1 MIRNIIST
9 SKTFAA
15 CSGSSSSRCLTTRV
29 SSASKSV
36 FLARQTVQKAS
47 SSLVSQTQ
55 IRNYYHE
62 PYPTP
67 KHDLK
72 SVPSKGDHAESRIT
86 PHKKGKVWIDAE
98 HAIKDIKSGSTILS
112 AGFGLCGTAETII
125 TAMTERKDLQ
135 DLMVVS
141 NNAGNA
147 GSAGLSPLV
156 TSGQIQRMILSYLG
170 TNKGLMANYINGK
183 IALELSPQGTIA
195 ERLRAAGA
203 GMPGIYTR
211 SGVGTFIETGGIP
224 RRFSPKD
231 EDGKQ
236 TVVQEGVKKEVRE
249 IDGHKYIFEPAI
261 HGDVAILRAWKV
273 DRAGNCVFRYTTKA
287 FGPLVAKAAK
297 LTIVEA
303 ENIVEIGE
311 IGSMDIDLPGIYVDR
326 IVPATVDKQIE
337 IKTTREQSENVS
349 PSSGDEGHKSESLT
363 PALAEAKE
371 ARERIA
377 KRASKELYDGAY
389 VNLGVGIPVLAA
401 NYLPEGQKVW
411 IQSENGILGMG
422 PYPLEDE
429 VDADIINA
437 GKETV
442 TLVPGA
448 AVFDSSES
456 FGMIRGGHV
465 DVSILGA
472 MEVSANGD
480 LANYMIPGKLIKG
493 MGGAMDLVSNPDSTK
508 IVVVT
513 THVDKYGKP
522 KVLESCSLPLTGVA
536 VVSRI
541 ITDLAVFDVDRNK
554 KNGGGLTLIEVAE
567 GHTVDEV
574 KEKTGASFKVAPE
587 IKYF

>member
-1 MIRNIIST
+1 MIRSVFPCSKVLNRPRVLPRAIISP
-9 SKTFAA
+9 
-15 CSGSSSSRCLTTRV
+15 SRFTTP
-29 SSASKSV
+29 
-36 FLARQTVQKAS
+36 L
-47 SSLVSQTQ
+47 LSQV
-55 IRNYYHE
+55 RLYNHE

-86 PHKKGKVWIDAE
+86 PYKKGKVWVDAK
-98 HAIKDIKSGSTILS
+98 HAIQDIKSGATVLS

-125 TAMTERKDLQ
+125 TAIHERKDLQ

-147 GSAGLSPLV
+147 GTAGLSPLV

-183 IALELSPQGTIA
+183 ISLELSPQGTIA

-224 RRFSPKD
+224 RRFSAPD
-231 EDGKQ
+231 SEGKQ

-249 IDGHKYIFEPAI
+249 IDGKKYIFEPAI

-311 IGSMDIDLPGIYVDR
+311 IGAMDIDLPGIYVDR

-337 IKTTREQSENVS
+337 IKTTREESENVS
-349 PSSGDEGHKSESLT
+349 PSSGDEGHKSES
-363 PALAEAKE
+363 PQVEKAKE

-448 AVFDSSES
+448 SVFDSSES

-513 THVDKYGKP
+513 THVDKHGKP

-541 ITDLAVFDVDRNK
+541 ITDLAVFDVDRANS
-554 KNGGGLTLIEVAE
+554 NGGGLTLIEVAE
-567 GHTVDEV
+567 GVTVEEV
-574 KEKTGASFKVAPE
+574 KEKTGASFKIA
-587 IKYF
+587 KHLGRF

>member
-1 MIRNIIST
+1 MIRSVLPCCKVLNRPRVLPRAIISP
-9 SKTFAA
+9 
-15 CSGSSSSRCLTTRV
+15 SRFTTPV
-29 SSASKSV
+29 
-36 FLARQTVQKAS
+36 L
-47 SSLVSQTQ
+47 SQV
-55 IRNYYHE
+55 RFYNHE

-86 PHKKGKVWIDAE
+86 PYKKGKVWVDAK
-98 HAIKDIKSGSTILS
+98 HAIQDIKSGATVLS

-125 TAMTERKDLQ
+125 TAIHERKDLQ

-147 GSAGLSPLV
+147 GTAGLSPLV

-183 IALELSPQGTIA
+183 ISLELSPQGTIA

-224 RRFSPKD
+224 RRFSAPD
-231 EDGKQ
+231 SEGKQ
-236 TVVQEGVKKEVRE
+236 TVVQEGVKKDVRE
-249 IDGHKYIFEPAI
+249 IDGKKYIFEPAI

-311 IGSMDIDLPGIYVDR
+311 IGAMDIDLPGIYVDR

-337 IKTTREQSENVS
+337 IKTTREESENVS
-349 PSSGDEGHKSESLT
+349 PSSGDEGHKSES
-363 PALAEAKE
+363 PQVEKAKE

-448 AVFDSSES
+448 SVFDSSES

-513 THVDKYGKP
+513 THVDKHGKP

-541 ITDLAVFDVDRNK
+541 ITDLAVFDVDRTNS
-554 KNGGGLTLIEVAE
+554 NGGGLTLIEIAE
-567 GHTVDEV
+567 GVTVEEV
-574 KEKTGASFKVAPE
+574 KEKTGASFKIA
-587 IKYF
+587 KHLGRF